1 MMRAFSI
8 YPWRIFFLLFYF
20 FDVVKGKIII
30 YIGKLILEQKTE
42 QVDGGAQMGVKMRK
56 IL

>member
-30 YIGKLILEQKTE
+30 YIGKLILEQRTE